1 MSMFVCL
8 SANPTARSKA
18 QKRRKL
24 PTSLSPPSP
33 LPSPLTSKQP
43 TTQLIANNV
52 EDGWMAVARWLDG
65 WMDGWNTTNSITFWG
80 SLWLHFVLSVSRL
93 CCFVF
98 QRSIPRIFFFLFYTS
113 GHHHQQSSSPPP
125 HNHHRCR
132 RHRHYHH
139 HSHHQHYYHYQQHH
153 RRQLQQQHQW

>member
-1 MSMFVCL
+1 MNGCGSL
-8 SANPTARSKA
+8 AR
-18 QKRRKL
+18 
-24 PTSLSPPSP
+24 
-33 LPSPLTSKQP
+33 
-43 TTQLIANNV
+43 
-52 EDGWMAVARWLDG
+52 

-98 QRSIPRIFFFLFYTS
+98 HRSIPRIFFFLFYTS
-113 GHHHQQSSSPPP
+113 GHHHQQSSSPPS

-139 HSHHQHYYHYQQHH
+139 HSHHQIITIINNIIVVSCSSNIGDSFSNSNITARALALAISIQSGQQAFSLYS
-153 RRQLQQQHQW
+153 RWRVSRNP